1 MRHESC
7 KNAAM
12 AHPPDTAQTAQP
24 ALLSHASFADAD
36 EQAAALTGWN
46 QSYLQL
52 SRGAFGGEV
61 RQLEFAGVR
70 LFVESLRESVYQT
83 GQIREGALALGLPL
97 QVDGPSVFCGAP
109 SDAGALH
116 VFSGESGFEFRSSRR
131 HVMLGLELDEA
142 AWRRCGEHDPALQ
155 ARLGA
160 QAGLRRL
167 DGAAQAGL
175 RQCLVGVLDTVEAAP
190 ALLQSPA
197 VQAAMLDT
205 VMEQLGRVLAPTGCV
220 DSVGT
225 HGHWALTRRARELVH
240 AQLDQPPTVL
250 ALCEQLGVSRRTLQ
264 NGFQTALG
272 ISPLAYLRA
281 VRLNAAR
288 QALKTATSVT
298 AAATDL
304 GFWHFGHFAHD
315 YQQMFGEL
323 PSEAFRRWH

>member
-12 AHPPDTAQTAQP
+12 AHPSDTAQPTPP

-61 RQLEFAGVR
+61 RQLEFAGLR

-205 VMEQLGRVLAPTGCV
+205 VMEQLGRVLAPAGCV
-220 DSVGT
+220 DFVGT

-323 PSEAFRRWH
+323 PSEAFRRNH

>member
-12 AHPPDTAQTAQP
+12 ARPSDTALP

-61 RQLEFAGVR
+61 RQLEFAGLR

-83 GQIREGALALGLPL
+83 GQIRDGALALGLPL

-175 RQCLVGVLDTVEAAP
+175 RQCVTGVLDTVEAAP

-197 VQAAMLDT
+197 VQAAMLDS

-323 PSEAFRRWH
+323 PSEAFRRSH

>member
-12 AHPPDTAQTAQP
+12 AHPSDTAQPAPP

-61 RQLEFAGVR
+61 RQLEFAGLR

-175 RQCLVGVLDTVEAAP
+175 RQCLTGVLDTVEAAP

-205 VMEQLGRVLAPTGCV
+205 VMEQLGRVLAPTGSV

-323 PSEAFRRWH
+323 PSEAFRRNH

>member
-12 AHPPDTAQTAQP
+12 ANPSDSAP
-24 ALLSHASFADAD
+24 ALLSRASFADAD

-61 RQLEFAGVR
+61 RQLEFAGLR

-83 GQIREGALALGLPL
+83 GQIRNGALALGLPL
-97 QVDGPSVFCGAP
+97 QVEGPSVFCGAP

-116 VFSGESGFEFRSSRR
+116 VFSGASGFEFRSSRR

-142 AWRRCGEHDPALQ
+142 AWRRCGEHDPALH

-175 RQCLVGVLDTVEAAP
+175 RQCLTGVLDTVEAAP

-205 VMEQLGRVLAPTGCV
+205 VMEQLGRVLAPAGSA
-220 DSVGT
+220 DSVST
-225 HGHWALTRRARELVH
+225 HGHWVLTRRARELVH

-323 PSEAFRRWH
+323 PSEAFRRSH

>member
-12 AHPPDTAQTAQP
+12 ANSSDSAP
-24 ALLSHASFADAD
+24 ALLSRASFADAD

-61 RQLEFAGVR
+61 RQLEFAGLR

-83 GQIREGALALGLPL
+83 GQIREGTLALGLPL
-97 QVDGPSVFCGAP
+97 QVEGPSVFCGAP
-109 SDAGALH
+109 SDADALH
-116 VFSGESGFEFRSSRR
+116 VFSGASGFEFRSSRR

-155 ARLGA
+155 ARLVA

-175 RQCLVGVLDTVEAAP
+175 RQCLTGVLDTVEAAP

-197 VQAAMLDT
+197 VQAAMLDS
-205 VMEQLGRVLAPTGCV
+205 VVEQLGSVLAPVRGA

-288 QALKTATSVT
+288 QALKTAASVT

-323 PSEAFRRWH
+323 PSEAFRRSH

>member
-7 KNAAM
+7 KNAPM
-12 AHPPDTAQTAQP
+12 AHPSDTAQPAPP

-61 RQLEFAGVR
+61 RQLEFAGLR
-70 LFVESLRESVYQT
+70 LFVESLTESVYQT
-83 GQIREGALALGLPL
+83 GRIRDGALALGLPL

-116 VFSGESGFEFRSSRR
+116 VFSGVSGFEFRSSRR

-142 AWRRCGEHDPALQ
+142 AWRRCGEHDPALH

-160 QAGLRRL
+160 QAGLRPL
-167 DGAAQAGL
+167 DGEAQAGL
-175 RQCLVGVLDTVEAAP
+175 RQCLTGVLDTVEAAP
-190 ALLQSPA
+190 ALLQSSA

-205 VMEQLGRVLAPTGCV
+205 VMEQLGRVLAPADHA
-220 DSVGT
+220 DSVAT
-225 HGHWALTRRARELVH
+225 HGHWVLARRARELVH

-323 PSEAFRRWH
+323 PSEAFRRFH

>member
-12 AHPPDTAQTAQP
+12 ANPSDSAP
-24 ALLSHASFADAD
+24 ALLSRASFADAD

-61 RQLEFAGVR
+61 RQLEFAGLR

-83 GQIREGALALGLPL
+83 GQIRDGALALGLPL
-97 QVDGPSVFCGAP
+97 QVEGPSVFCGAP

-116 VFSGESGFEFRSSRR
+116 VFSGASGFEFRSSRR

-167 DGAAQAGL
+167 KGAAQAGL
-175 RQCLVGVLDTVEAAP
+175 RQCLTGVLDTVEAAP

-197 VQAAMLDT
+197 VQAAMFDS
-205 VMEQLGRVLAPTGCV
+205 VVEHLGRVLAPADNV
-220 DSVGT
+220 DAVAT
-225 HGHWALTRRARELVH
+225 HGHWALARRARELVH

-323 PSEAFRRWH
+323 PSEAFRRYH

>member
-12 AHPPDTAQTAQP
+12 AHPSDNAQP

-61 RQLEFAGVR
+61 RQLEFAGLR

-83 GQIREGALALGLPL
+83 GKIRYGALALGLPL
-97 QVDGPSVFCGAP
+97 QVAGPSVFCGAP

-116 VFSGESGFEFRSSRR
+116 VFSGASGFEFRSSRR

-175 RQCLVGVLDTVEAAP
+175 RQCLVGVLDAVEAAP
-190 ALLQSPA
+190 ALMQSPA
-197 VQAAMLDT
+197 VQAAMFDS
-205 VMEQLGRVLAPTGCV
+205 VMEQLGRVLAPAGNV
-220 DSVGT
+220 DSVGI

-240 AQLDQPPTVL
+240 TQLDQPPTVL
-250 ALCEQLGVSRRTLQ
+250 ALCGQLGVSRRTLQ

-323 PSEAFRRWH
+323 PSEAFRRNH

>member
-1 MRHESC
+1 
-7 KNAAM
+7 M
-12 AHPPDTAQTAQP
+12 AHPSDTGQPAPP

-61 RQLEFAGVR
+61 RQLEFAGLR

-142 AWRRCGEHDPALQ
+142 AWRRCGQHDPALQ

-175 RQCLVGVLDTVEAAP
+175 RQCLTGVLDTVEAAP

-323 PSEAFRRWH
+323 PSEAFRRNH

>member
-1 MRHESC
+1 MRHDSC

-12 AHPPDTAQTAQP
+12 AHPSDSAQP
-24 ALLSHASFADAD
+24 ALLSRASFFDAD

-61 RQLEFAGVR
+61 RQLEFAGLR

-83 GQIREGALALGLPL
+83 GQIRDVE
-97 QVDGPSVFCGAP
+97 GPSVFCGAP
-109 SDAGALH
+109 SDADALH
-116 VFSGESGFEFRSSRR
+116 VFSGASGFEFRSSRR

-142 AWRRCGEHDPALQ
+142 AWRRCGEHDPALH

-175 RQCLVGVLDTVEAAP
+175 RQCLTGVLDTVEAAP

-197 VQAAMLDT
+197 VQAAMLDS
-205 VMEQLGRVLAPTGCV
+205 VMEQLGRVLAPTGQV
-220 DSVGT
+220 DSIGT

-298 AAATDL
+298 SAATDL

-323 PSEAFRRWH
+323 PSEAFRRSH

>member
-12 AHPPDTAQTAQP
+12 AHPSDTAPP
-24 ALLSHASFADAD
+24 ALLSRASFADAD

-61 RQLEFAGVR
+61 RQLEFAGLR

-83 GQIREGALALGLPL
+83 GQIRDGALALGLPL

-116 VFSGESGFEFRSSRR
+116 VFSGASGFEFRSSRR

-142 AWRRCGEHDPALQ
+142 AWRRCGEHDPALH

-160 QAGLRRL
+160 QAGLRRM

-175 RQCLVGVLDTVEAAP
+175 RQCLTGVLDTVEAAP

-197 VQAAMLDT
+197 VQASMLDT
-205 VMEQLGRVLAPTGCV
+205 VMEQLGRVLAPAGSAG
-220 DSVGT
+220 SVGT

-323 PSEAFRRWH
+323 PSEAFRRYH

>member
-1 MRHESC
+1 
-7 KNAAM
+7 M
-12 AHPPDTAQTAQP
+12 AHPSDTAQP
-24 ALLSHASFADAD
+24 ALLSRASFADAD

-61 RQLEFAGVR
+61 RQLEFAGLR

-83 GQIREGALALGLPL
+83 GQIRDGALALGLPL
-97 QVDGPSVFCGAP
+97 QVEGPSVFCGAP
-109 SDAGALH
+109 SDSDALH
-116 VFSGESGFEFRSSRR
+116 VFSGASGFEFRSSRR

-175 RQCLVGVLDTVEAAP
+175 RQCLTGVLDTVEAAP

-205 VMEQLGRVLAPTGCV
+205 VMEQLGRVLAPVGGV
-220 DSVGT
+220 DSVGA
-225 HGHWALTRRARELVH
+225 HGHWALTRHAQELVH

-323 PSEAFRRWH
+323 PSEAFRRYH

>member
-12 AHPPDTAQTAQP
+12 AHPSDTAEPAPP
-24 ALLSHASFADAD
+24 ALLSRASFADAD

-61 RQLEFAGVR
+61 RQLEFAGLR

-83 GQIREGALALGLPL
+83 GQIRNGALALGLPL
-97 QVDGPSVFCGAP
+97 QVEGPSMFCGAP
-109 SDAGALH
+109 SDADALH
-116 VFSGESGFEFRSSRR
+116 VFSGASGFEFRSSRR

-205 VMEQLGRVLAPTGCV
+205 VMEQLGRVLAPTGGV
-220 DSVGT
+220 DSVSI

-240 AQLDQPPTVL
+240 TQLDQPPTVL

-323 PSEAFRRWH
+323 PSESFRRNH

>member
-1 MRHESC
+1 
-7 KNAAM
+7 M
-12 AHPPDTAQTAQP
+12 AHPSDTVQPAPP
-24 ALLSHASFADAD
+24 ALLSRASFADAD
-36 EQAAALTGWN
+36 EQAAALQGWN

-61 RQLEFAGVR
+61 RQLEFAGLR

-83 GQIREGALALGLPL
+83 GLPL
-97 QVDGPSVFCGAP
+97 QVEGPSVFCGAP

-116 VFSGESGFEFRSSRR
+116 VFSGASGFEFRSSRR

-175 RQCLVGVLDTVEAAP
+175 RQCLTGVLDTVEAAP
-190 ALLQSPA
+190 ALLQLPA
-197 VQAAMLDT
+197 VRAAMLDT
-205 VMEQLGRVLAPTGCV
+205 VMEQLGRVLAPVGSR

-225 HGHWALTRRARELVH
+225 HGHWTLTRRARELVH
-240 AQLDQPPTVL
+240 TQLDQPPTVL

-323 PSEAFRRWH
+323 PSEAFRRYH

>member
-1 MRHESC
+1 
-7 KNAAM
+7 M
-12 AHPPDTAQTAQP
+12 AHPSDTAQP
-24 ALLSHASFADAD
+24 APAALLSRASFADAD

-61 RQLEFAGVR
+61 RQLEFAGLR

-83 GQIREGALALGLPL
+83 GQIRDGALALGLPL
-97 QVDGPSVFCGAP
+97 QVEGPSVFCGAP

-116 VFSGESGFEFRSSRR
+116 VFSGASGFEFRSSRR

-142 AWRRCGEHDPALQ
+142 AWRRCGEHDPALK

-160 QAGLRRL
+160 QAGLRQL
-167 DGAAQAGL
+167 DSAAQAGL
-175 RQCLVGVLDTVEAAP
+175 RQCLTGVLDTVEAAP

-205 VMEQLGRVLAPTGCV
+205 VVEQVGRVLAPTGGV
-220 DSVGT
+220 ESAGT
-225 HGHWALTRRARELVH
+225 HGHWTLTRRARELVH
-240 AQLDQPPTVL
+240 MQLDQPPTVL

-264 NGFQTALG
+264 NGFQAALG

-298 AAATDL
+298 AAATHL

-323 PSEAFRRWH
+323 PSEAFRRFH

>member
-1 MRHESC
+1 
-7 KNAAM
+7 M
-12 AHPPDTAQTAQP
+12 AHPSDSAQPVPP
-24 ALLSHASFADAD
+24 ALLSRASFADAD

-61 RQLEFAGVR
+61 RQLEFAGLR

-83 GQIREGALALGLPL
+83 GQIRNGALALGLPL
-97 QVDGPSVFCGAP
+97 QVEGPSVFCGAP

-116 VFSGESGFEFRSSRR
+116 VFSGVSGFEFRSSRR

-142 AWRRCGEHDPALQ
+142 AWRRCSEHDPALH

-175 RQCLVGVLDTVEAAP
+175 RQCLTGVLDTVEAAP

-197 VQAAMLDT
+197 VQAAMLDS
-205 VMEQLGRVLAPTGCV
+205 VMEQLGRVLAPTGSA
-220 DSVGT
+220 DAVGT
-225 HGHWALTRRARELVH
+225 HGHWTLTRRARELVH

-323 PSEAFRRWH
+323 PSEAFRRFH